1 MKDEIELRSIDDY
14 SDMELVKELEF
25 RNYDFLETIDD
36 YDLENECE
44 TRGIRIESDMVDYE
58 TEFRRLQKL
67 IHEAYMMSI
76 EVNYCPDRL
85 YKFIE
90 NNFRFA

>member
-44 TRGIRIESDMVDYE
+44 YRGIRIESDMVDYE
-58 TEFRRLQKL
+58 PEFRRLQKL
-67 IHEAYMMSI
+67 IHEAYMRPI
-76 EVNYCPDRL
+76 
-85 YKFIE
+85 
-90 NNFRFA
+90 